1 MSWNITRVYICVH
14 NRIYKRDIVSKTPKY
29 IADIII
35 LFTKYLRSIFTP
47 LLSDWPNASNC
58 VVSYDQLFKLSS
70 LWGKTIF
77 FLFTCYLVFYLNIIF
92 RSLHPCQL
100 DLNEFSSCPIV
111 SYHMINCSSFL
122 LCQGKLFFPVYVL
135 FGVLSQHNIPVFTSM
150 SVEFEWIFFLSF
162 LVSGLNYKIGK
173 PIKHTRVSCTSGSSV
188 ILL

>member
-1 MSWNITRVYICVH
+1 VSWNITRVYICVH

-77 FLFTCYLVFYLNIIF
+77 F
-92 RSLHPCQL
+92 
-100 DLNEFSSCPIV
+100 
-111 SYHMINCSSFL
+111 
-122 LCQGKLFFPVYVL
+122 PVYVL
-135 FGVLSQHNIPVFTSM
+135 FGVLSQHNLPVFTSM
-150 SVEFEWIFFLSF
+150 SVGFEWIFFLSNCV
-162 LVSGLNYKIGK
+162 VSYDQLFKFSSLSGK
-173 PIKHTRVSCTSGSSV
+173 TIFSCLRVIWCFIST
-188 ILL
+188 